1 MWDLTNIITGCSD
14 EELVDLLN
22 NDSRE
27 ALNEIYRRHWS
38 PMYIA
43 SFNILK
49 DHDACMDINQDI
61 FTWLWTKRGEL
72 TISSLKSYLLSAVR
86 YKVTSVIRKV
96 KVSQSFL
103 DRIATAE
110 PSFDNVTSNLEVREL
125 KAIIVQ
131 FISDLPDRCREVFD
145 LSRNHHL
152 SNKEIAQRLG
162 ISEKAVERQM
172 TIALK
177 RFKAAIGNSYHILLA
192 FF

>member
-1 MWDLTNIITGCSD
+1 MTNIITSFSD

-38 PMYIA
+38 AMYLA
-43 SFNILK
+43 SFNVLK

-61 FTWLWTKRGEL
+61 FMWLWTKRGVL
-72 TISSLKSYLLSAVR
+72 DISSLKSYLLSAVR
-86 YKVTSVIRKV
+86 YKVASIIRKV

-103 DRIATAE
+103 DRVSSVAT
-110 PSFDNVTSNLEVREL
+110 SFDNVTSDLEVREL
-125 KAIIVQ
+125 KKIIAQ
-131 FISDLPDRCREVFD
+131 FISDLPDRCGEVFD

-152 SNKEIAQRLG
+152 TNKEIAQRLG